1 METPSRHAGM
11 HVRRPQFRDHAEHRV
26 RLQRI
31 TTLVILV
38 GFAASLAG
46 FLAHQFPWISLLME
60 MLATVIV
67 AGLLDLAVGRREAA
81 LHLVRQLEVKN
92 TQLDEALS
100 RQAQAEQS
108 LRQAQRM
115 EAVGQ
120 LAGGI
125 AHDFNNLLQAI
136 LSYSEFIAD
145 GLDADSDLQEDVAEV
160 QKAARRAAGLT
171 RQLLVF
177 SRQQVTQPA
186 VVDLN
191 ATVRS
196 AEHLLRANVGDEVE
210 FSFHTENDAC
220 FIVADTSELELM
232 LTNLAINARDA
243 IPYSG
248 TISITVDKIELDS
261 PGQPLDHEDGS
272 FARIMVTDDGEGMTP
287 EVAARAF
294 EPFFTTKETGRGA
307 GLGLAMVYGIA
318 NRSGGNASI
327 STVSGEGTTITVL
340 FPLADE
346 DPAADVPEWAGL
358 AASPG
363 NRDLVSHGT
372 ARILRVAP

>member
-1 METPSRHAGM
+1 
-11 HVRRPQFRDHAEHRV
+11 V

-60 MLATVIV
+60 MLATVTV

-81 LHLVRQLEVKN
+81 LDLVRQLEVKN
-92 TQLDEALS
+92 AQLDEALS

-145 GLDADSDLQEDVAEV
+145 GLDAESDLQQDVAEV

-196 AEHLLRANVGDEVE
+196 AEHLLRANVGNEVE
-210 FSFHTENDAC
+210 FSFHTENDPC

-248 TISITVDKIELDS
+248 TISITVDTIDLDS
-261 PGQPLDHEDGS
+261 PGQSLDHEDGP

-318 NRSGGNASI
+318 SRSGGNASI
-327 STVSGEGTTITVL
+327 STVSGAGTTITVL
-340 FPLADE
+340 FPLATE
-346 DPAADVPEWAGL
+346 DPAAEVPEWSEL
-358 AASPG
+358 ASPD
-363 NRDLVSHGT
+363 RDLVSHGT